1 MEKATA
7 VSVPGMMFEP
17 LEAKEDALVTVVPMG
32 TRVVEMTVESAGQLL
47 TPGEQEITVVMAV
60 L

>member
-1 MEKATA
+1 
-7 VSVPGMMFEP
+7 MMFEP